1 MSRTLQVFVIGQS
14 PRLDIEAQVALVAR
28 DAKISVEGVL
38 DGMSLEQ
45 IADRVVPESD
55 RDAVFATLSSG
66 DTVTVSKQM
75 VTTRLSA
82 KLETGGPAL
91 LWSTASFQDLPRRHD
106 FVQPAELLTMMI
118 DVLLPTGTLGLI
130 VPRRRQLDM
139 QTKERSRPGLH
150 VVAAA
155 LAPRSD
161 HAAVDAAA
169 FQLVAQKP
177 DLAIMDCM
185 SYTRLEMARVS
196 ATLSCLV
203 LLPAVAAT
211 QAAAALLAMD
221 RMESSVRHSLS
232 DHGPK
237 PGR

>member
-28 DAKISVEGVL
+28 DTKISVDGVL
-38 DGMSLEQ
+38 DGMSLEK

-66 DTVTVSKQM
+66 DAVTVSKQM

-106 FVQPAELLTMMI
+106 FVQPADLLTMMI
-118 DVLLPTGTLGLI
+118 DVLLPKGTLGLL
-130 VPRRRQLDM
+130 VPRRDRLETRIQ
-139 QTKERSRPGLH
+139 ERSRPGVH

-155 LAPRSD
+155 LAPHSD
-161 HAAVDAAA
+161 HVEVDAAA

-196 ATLSCLV
+196 AILSCLV
-203 LLPAVAAT
+203 LLPAVVAT
-211 QAAAALLAMD
+211 QAAAALLDMD
-221 RMESSVRHSLS
+221 RT
-232 DHGPK
+232 
-237 PGR
+237 